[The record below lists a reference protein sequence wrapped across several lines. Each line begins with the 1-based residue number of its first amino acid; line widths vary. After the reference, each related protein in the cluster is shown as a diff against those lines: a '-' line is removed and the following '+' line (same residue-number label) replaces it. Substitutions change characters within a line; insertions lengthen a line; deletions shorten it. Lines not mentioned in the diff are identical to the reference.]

1 MTFTPRR
8 VSVFEN
14 TFRPGLDSATF
25 TVHVAPAG
33 TLSFLFPSV
42 TFFFAA
48 RAARDA
54 SKRVFTL
61 LLKSNVILHD
71 STAPSGQPTLARTWN
86 PLRRTRTSF
95 SLLKLA
101 PCSSLRRIGL
111 GLRRRRL
118 GLGRLVLGRLGHGRL
133 GHRRRVLWRRRRHR
147 RRRRH
152 GRRRR
157 YRRRRWHRRGRRR
170 RAVAGLRNLRAI
182 TRLELHEHQPEDD
195 CPEDANQN
203 ACSSQHVARSSHTEY
218 AGETVSVCQAAARN
232 CSANAG
238 YVSATA

>member
-1 MTFTPRR
+1 MTVVLVVGSLPCSSLARRMTFTPRR

-101 PCSSLRRIGL
+101 PCSSLDVSDSGSAL
-111 GLRRRRL
+111 GKKEI
-118 GLGRLVLGRLGHGRL
+118 
-133 GHRRRVLWRRRRHR
+133 
-147 RRRRH
+147 
-152 GRRRR
+152 
-157 YRRRRWHRRGRRR
+157 
-170 RAVAGLRNLRAI
+170 AVN
-182 TRLELHEHQPEDD
+182 T
-195 CPEDANQN
+195 
-203 ACSSQHVARSSHTEY
+203 TF
-218 AGETVSVCQAAARN
+218 
-232 CSANAG
+232 
-238 YVSATA
+238 